1 MPPAQPAPLP
11 ATPAPA
17 GHEAEE
23 RELTPLGAIFSRRA
37 ANTRV
42 FPAQEAPPSGES
54 VLIDVPL
61 TDASE
66 LSSHAVSAVRAR
78 WEARRARACA

>member
-1 MPPAQPAPLP
+1 MPQAQPAPLP

-37 ANTRV
+37 ASTRV
-42 FPAQEAPPSGES
+42 FPTQEAPAGGES

-66 LSSHAVSAVRAR
+66 LGSHAVSAVRAR
-78 WEARRARACA
+78 